1 MSEAITGR
9 ALRLG
14 DDVNTDVLQPSR
26 YFSLDPGT
34 RAAGV
39 LANAGEGGGAPVAG
53 AILVA
58 GRNFGIGSS
67 REAVVRGLIEAGV
80 RAVVCASA
88 ARIFQ
93 RNAINLGLPVYE
105 AGAALEG
112 EGFAEGEELVLEPAR
127 GRLRARHGGAEIALR
142 PLDPYF
148 AEVLAAG
155 GLLAWHRGRA

>member
-1 MSEAITGR
+1 MSARITGR
-9 ALRLG
+9 VLRLG
-14 DDVNTDVLQPSR
+14 DDVNTDILQPSR

-34 RAAGV
+34 RAAGI
-39 LANAGEGGGAPVAG
+39 LANQAGGGGAPVAG
-53 AILVA
+53 AVLVA

-80 RAVVCASA
+80 RAVVCVSA

-105 AGAALEG
+105 AGAPVPR
-112 EGFAEGEELVLEPAR
+112 EGFAEGDPVVIDLAR
-127 GRLRARHGGAEIALR
+127 GRLCAHGGGAEVALLR
-142 PLDPYF
+142 LDPYLS
-148 AEVLAAG
+148 EVLAAG